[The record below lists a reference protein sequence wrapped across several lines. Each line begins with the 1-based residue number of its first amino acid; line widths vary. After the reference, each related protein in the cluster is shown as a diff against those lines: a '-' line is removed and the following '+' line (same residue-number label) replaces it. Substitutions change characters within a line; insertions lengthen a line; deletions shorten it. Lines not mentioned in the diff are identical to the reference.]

1 MDFAQLSAAV
11 KFGAAHVY
19 GSPEAGG
26 LAHAVAHGDS
36 AALGALADYLEEN
49 GHPAADLVR
58 RVHAGEG
65 VEGNFLDQ
73 DSLGIHAT
81 PNRPDSL
88 AKPTHLATNS
98 RQYVGDGRFEDA
110 PGHGSLFLRYFHLPD
125 DRHYLHFYAR
135 DADNVARRSWLL
147 PTTADEVRGLADT
160 FRDRHQ
166 GGTLFNDF
174 AEELDHAVAHEPE
187 IDDGQ
192 HQYLDHRLARAG
204 VPAPLQPAEQF
215 ARAVEKAADAR
226 TTAEKLLHVLAREHP
241 GELLN
246 TAGNSHLRLV
256 AADAMDE
263 EGREQEARL
272 LRSTDPVGVHRGKVY
287 SGRYDSLDPHVQEY
301 VRTVLELS
309 PHGMGSTA
317 DYFEPHEIHPST
329 LARLNADYSDFSKR
343 SEQYAGELSPTWFHQ
358 SRNDQGGFSES
369 THLLPEA
376 RADKLHRRAAK
387 YGPFQL
393 TVSAD
398 GNSVR

>member
-1 MDFAQLSAAV
+1 MDFAQLAAAV

-26 LAHAVAHGDS
+26 LAHAVAHGDD

-58 RVHAGEG
+58 RIHAGEG
-65 VEGNFLDQ
+65 VEGDHHTHQLVGFHAAGKAPGDFLRPYA
-73 DSLGIHAT
+73 LVT
-81 PNRPDSL
+81 PYER
-88 AKPTHLATNS
+88 H
-98 RQYVGDGRFEDA
+98 VGGRLSDL
-110 PGHGSLFLRYFHLPD
+110 PGHGSLGLAYYHVPGDRHFFHL
-125 DRHYLHFYAR
+125 RAQTGRNGQY
-135 DADNVARRSWLL
+135 RSWLL
-147 PTTADEVRGLADT
+147 PTTADEVRRTAAT
-160 FRDRHQ
+160 YRDRHEPH
-166 GGTLFNDF
+166 TLFGEF
-174 AEELDHAVAHEPE
+174 ADHLDHAVAAEPPSGE
-187 IDDGQ
+187 PIHDYLEQ
-192 HQYLDHRLARAG
+192 HLARAG
-204 VPAPLQPAEQF
+204 FPAPLQPAEQF
-215 ARAVEKAADAR
+215 ARAVEKATDSR
-226 TTAEKLLHVLAREHP
+226 TNAEKLLHVLAREHP

-246 TAGNSHLRLV
+246 TAGNSHLRLI
-256 AADAMDE
+256 AADALDE

-287 SGRYDSLDPHVQEY
+287 SGRFDSLDPHVQEY
-301 VRTVLELS
+301 VRTVLELT